1 MGQGENSTLRNL
13 EQVELVRLIA
23 VIDHRLEE
31 DLDEVHAYSQEGCE
45 VLLRR
50 ALQEVMRVKGLVP

>member
-1 MGQGENSTLRNL
+1 MGQGEKEFEASGARK
-13 EQVELVRLIA
+13 VDRS
-23 VIDHRLEE
+23 IDHRLEE

-50 ALQEVMRVKGLVP
+50 ALQEMMRVKGLVP